1 MFTSHLC
8 YSRLLGQDK
17 AKQFLARTLSGDR
30 LPHGFLFKGPGGVG
44 KRMFALGLAAA
55 VNCKEDEAG
64 KACGRCSS
72 CRKFHSGNHPDFSV
86 VSPDK
91 GAIKIDQIRGLIKA
105 ISYPPYESS
114 MRVVVLEDVHT
125 MRREAANSLLKTLE
139 EPPAGNL
146 LILTADSSRDL
157 LATLNSRCQ
166 VVPFTA
172 LTRKDTCA
180 ILTAQDIGETDARVL
195 ARLSEGSPGVALTLH
210 KAEMVGVLREVIV
223 FLSDV
228 AVDVNR
234 DVGRLLRLAEKLASL
249 KDGLP
254 TFFTLLRLWLRDLL
268 FQETE
273 VLALLGMG
281 EAVKGWSTKQLF
293 SKLQA
298 IDRAELELARNCNK
312 NLICEVLLFKLQ

>member
-1 MFTSHLC
+1 MVTSNLC

-17 AKQFLARTLSGDR
+17 AKRLLSKTLSGGR
-30 LPHGFLFKGPGGVG
+30 MPHGFLFKGPDGVG

-55 VNCKEDEAG
+55 TNCKEDDPG
-64 KACGRCSS
+64 RACGRCSS

-91 GAIKIDQIRGLIKA
+91 GAIKIDQIRGLIKT

-157 LATLNSRCQ
+157 LSTLNSRCQ
-166 VVPFTA
+166 VVPFTT
-172 LTRKDTCA
+172 LTREDTCA
-180 ILTAQDIGETDARVL
+180 VLTAQDIDDTDARVL
-195 ARLSEGSPGVALTLH
+195 ARLSDGSPGVALTLH
-210 KAEMVGVLREVIV
+210 GTGMVGLLREVV
-223 FLSDV
+223 TFLSDV
-228 AVDVNR
+228 TVDINR

-249 KDGLP
+249 KDDLS
-254 TFFTLLRLWLRDLL
+254 TFFNLLRLWLRDLL
-268 FQETE
+268 LEETE
-273 VLALLGMG
+273 LLVLLGMG
-281 EAVKGWSTKQLF
+281 EAVKEWSTKQLF
-293 SKLQA
+293 TKMQA
-298 IDRAELELARNCNK
+298 IDRAELELGRNCNK
-312 NLICEVLLFKLQ
+312 NLVCEVLLFKLQ